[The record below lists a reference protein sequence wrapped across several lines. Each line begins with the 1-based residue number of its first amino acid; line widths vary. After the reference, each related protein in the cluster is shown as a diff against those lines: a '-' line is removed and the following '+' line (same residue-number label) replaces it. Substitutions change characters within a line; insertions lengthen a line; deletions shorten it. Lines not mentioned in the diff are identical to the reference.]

1 MHSLDFISQSPQVF
15 IFHKTANKTN
25 LGGILFLIYLIACF
39 LIFLYYV
46 LNYVNNNKYEIQYGL
61 IQNNTLFEDMYDDN
75 LNPETKVFIS
85 LYDDRIVHLSNNF
98 IIVRFDDKNGKY
110 ISSKKIMS
118 FTERICNIDVSIYY
132 KCNLNETAF
141 NCSLRNEDKR
151 NYYYIFLMYKT
162 F

>member
-1 MHSLDFISQSPQVF
+1 MLYLLDFCIPV
-15 IFHKTANKTN
+15 ILNKSYSKCTVN
-25 LGGILFLIYLIACF
+25 QHRSFVKFSLYLRQRVIEKD
-39 LIFLYYV
+39 IE
-46 LNYVNNNKYEIQYGL
+46 YEIQYGL
-61 IQNNTLFEDMYDDN
+61 IQNNTLEDMYDDN

-151 NYYYIFLMYKT
+151 NYYYIFLLYKT